1 MRRGGMMHSVSG
13 EQTIAFGDL
22 DIRYDDAVLRPRP
35 WTLAQS
41 EWGAELA
48 AGLPEGRVLE
58 LCAGAGQ
65 IGLAFARATGRW
77 LVQVDL
83 DPHACELARA
93 NAAAAGIQT
102 EVRCGPML
110 AALGSEERF
119 PLILADP
126 PYIRSDQLHRFEHDP
141 QVAIDGGDDG
151 LDLARA
157 CLAVIERH
165 LLAGGAAV
173 LQLGGR
179 HQHETLQH
187 ELAGYGLAA
196 AGERLCGEDRSL
208 LLLVG
213 V

>member
-1 MRRGGMMHSVSG
+1 MMHPMSG

-22 DIRYDDAVLRPRP
+22 DIHYDDAVLRPRP

-48 AGLPEGRVLE
+48 AGLPEGKVLE

-65 IGLAFARATGRW
+65 IGLAFARATGRL

-93 NAAAAGIQT
+93 NAAAAGIET
-102 EVRCGPML
+102 EVRCGPLLDVL
-110 AALGSEERF
+110 APDERF

-126 PYIRSDQLHRFEHDP
+126 PYIPSDELHRFEHDP
-141 QVAIDGGDDG
+141 QLAIDGGRDG

-157 CLAVIERH
+157 CLTVIQRH
-165 LLAGGAAV
+165 LLARGAAV
-173 LQLGGR
+173 LQLGGQ
-179 HQHETLQH
+179 HQHVALQP
-187 ELAGYGLAA
+187 ELAGFGLAA

-213 V
+213 I

>member
-1 MRRGGMMHSVSG
+1 MPCDGMMLLMSG
-13 EQTIAFGDL
+13 MQTIAFGDL
-22 DIRYDDAVLRPRP
+22 DIHYDDLVLRPRP

-48 AGLPEGRVLE
+48 AGLPDGRVLE

-65 IGLAFARATGRW
+65 IGLAFARATGRS

-93 NAAAAGIQT
+93 NAATAGIET

-110 AALGSEERF
+110 DTLDPDERF

-126 PYIRSDQLHRFEHDP
+126 PYIRSDELHRFEHDP
-141 QVAIDGGDDG
+141 QLAIDGGGDG

-157 CLAVIERH
+157 CLTVIQRH

-173 LQLGGR
+173 LQLGGA
-179 HQHETLQH
+179 HQHEALEP
-187 ELAGYGLAA
+187 ELAGYGLDT

-213 V
+213 I